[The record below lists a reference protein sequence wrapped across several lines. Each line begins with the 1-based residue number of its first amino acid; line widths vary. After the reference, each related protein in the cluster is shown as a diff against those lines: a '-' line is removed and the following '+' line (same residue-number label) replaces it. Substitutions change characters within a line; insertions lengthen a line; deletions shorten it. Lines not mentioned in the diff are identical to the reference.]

1 MTTIVK
7 HYHTESVTEWAVRTL
22 NPTDLAAFN
31 AAFAIGQTRWE
42 EYTSQG
48 RITVQPIMQDVLVP
62 SLGQTVTVQIGDET
76 TISPGYSLSDV
87 TMDPSWASWYD
98 RYIAET
104 NPPPVTFK

>member
-1 MTTIVK
+1 
-7 HYHTESVTEWAVRTL
+7 
-22 NPTDLAAFN
+22 
-31 AAFAIGQTRWE
+31 
-42 EYTSQG
+42 
-48 RITVQPIMQDVLVP
+48 MQDVLVP

-104 NPPPVTFK
+104 NPPPVTFE